1 MSPLSISDLT
11 LQHYAPGIRA
21 ERILFLLFVEEPMPT
36 IESSPDFV
44 ANAYQKIAANLLV
57 VRKRL
62 GRPLTYAEKVLL
74 GHLDNAEK
82 A

>member
-1 MSPLSISDLT
+1 
-11 LQHYAPGIRA
+11 
-21 ERILFLLFVEEPMPT
+21 MPT